1 MAEPLAAGRIT
12 SNDVLMAFPYG
23 LSETAIT
30 GTNMY
35 LLKVTLRGADLY
47 TLLSITQDFVD
58 SIPIAQVSGM
68 TYRFDPSASP
78 PLEPSDITVGGMPLD
93 TNASYSIAMDMGTL
107 YLANLLGI
115 TPVAVETTAY
125 TMFTAMREYFSE
137 LGMVDHTSEGRIMYK
152 GITAVKENREGVRYT
167 LRINGREIVSRATF
181 CSPLFGCVL
190 SENRAEREES
200 YPEMKVDPPFSTAYW
215 VFPQDANPLGY
226 LFGGRLMRWVI
237 RSASI
242 YSSMLLRR
250 PVVIGYMGSFDFIN
264 PIRVGDMVS
273 VQVSPLFTTT
283 HTITAVFAG
292 ATSDEEFRFTTAA
305 EMTFISI
312 DESGKPVAHGVRI
325 PSPTLEK
332 ELKEKI
338 RTYGIT
344 AEDTFFYN
352 LMSGAKLLE
361 YVDQVATLTA
371 IRYARASMFTASIDE
386 TVFLNPIR
394 LGEYIE
400 IYTRLNAVWR
410 TSAEVEVWVFAS
422 DPIGGDRRLAT
433 HMFVSAVLVDRSRKL
448 QSYAHSPEI
457 YEEATKRKEGRIRR
471 KKELLSRLS

>member
-1 MAEPLAAGRIT
+1 
-12 SNDVLMAFPYG
+12 
-23 LSETAIT
+23 
-30 GTNMY
+30 
-35 LLKVTLRGADLY
+35 
-47 TLLSITQDFVD
+47 
-58 SIPIAQVSGM
+58 
-68 TYRFDPSASP
+68 
-78 PLEPSDITVGGMPLD
+78 
-93 TNASYSIAMDMGTL
+93 
-107 YLANLLGI
+107 
-115 TPVAVETTAY
+115 
-125 TMFTAMREYFSE
+125 
-137 LGMVDHTSEGRIMYK
+137 
-152 GITAVKENREGVRYT
+152 
-167 LRINGREIVSRATF
+167 
-181 CSPLFGCVL
+181 
-190 SENRAEREES
+190 
-200 YPEMKVDPPFSTAYW
+200 MKVDPPFSTAYW

-283 HTITAVFAG
+283 HTITVKVAVFAG

-338 RTYGIT
+338 RSLKEEYSRLEEPESYDLETTYGIT